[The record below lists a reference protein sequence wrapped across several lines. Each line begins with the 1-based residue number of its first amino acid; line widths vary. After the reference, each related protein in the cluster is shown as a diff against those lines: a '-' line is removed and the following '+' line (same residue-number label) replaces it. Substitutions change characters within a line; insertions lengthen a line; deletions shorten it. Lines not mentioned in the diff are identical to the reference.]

1 MTTFSNMTTKARLGW
16 MLLPALL
23 GLLFF
28 SIAGVLDKYRTLT
41 NMDNLHQLMTV
52 VEKVSSL
59 THEAQ
64 VERGMSA
71 GFLLSKGQKF
81 SSELPVQRQLTDKR
95 ASELKAFLGTFD
107 SSKFGTLQAS
117 LDAVTTELGKL
128 ESMRGSVTSLS
139 AQPKESFAYY
149 SKLAGTLVNVVSQ
162 VAINSTD
169 ARLTAQATA
178 YFNYSQAKEQTG
190 RERAL
195 LNAVFGA
202 DKFDPESYQRF
213 LTILAALD
221 NYNYGFVTFASDE
234 MKAFNKDL
242 ETTQHARDVESMKNI
257 ALEKGLSGALGVD
270 AGAWFKAISSKINDM
285 KSSEDKMAAH
295 LLAQA
300 TTLASDA
307 KKALMVYVVILVVA
321 LGLAVFLAI
330 KVSRNLLQ
338 QLGGEP
344 EYAANIVGKIA
355 NGDLTVQVSVK
366 EGDTTSMLY
375 AIKNMAE
382 KLAQIIGDV
391 RIATD
396 EITNASGQVSSTAQS
411 LSQSSSEQ
419 AASVEETSASI
430 EQMSASINQ
439 NTENAKVTD
448 GMASQAAK
456 QATEGGEA
464 VQQTVAAMKQIAAKI
479 GIIDDIAYQT
489 NLLALNA
496 AIEAARAGDAGR
508 GFAVVAAEVRKLA
521 ERSQVAAQEIGD
533 VAGSSVELA
542 ERAGKLLGEMVP
554 AINKTSDLVQ
564 EIAAG
569 SAEQSSGVAQINTAM
584 NQMSQITQQNAS
596 GSEEL
601 AATAEEMSGQAEQLQ
616 NLVAFFNLG
625 GDQSSVDSSLRKP
638 VKQVALKQA
647 APRHVAHQA
656 ANVSDGAKE
665 ANFVRF

>member
-1 MTTFSNMTTKARLGW
+1 MFKFSNMTTKVRLIW

-28 SIAGVLDKYRTLT
+28 SVNGVLDKYRIST
-41 NMDNLHQLMTV
+41 NMGNLHQLMTV
-52 VEKVSSL
+52 VEKVSAL

-81 SSELPVQRQLTDKR
+81 SSELPTQRQLTDKR
-95 ASELKAFLGTFD
+95 ASELKSFLSGFNAT
-107 SSKFGTLQAS
+107 KFGTLQAS
-117 LDAVTTELGKL
+117 LDAVTAELGKL
-128 ESMRGSVTSLS
+128 EAMRGSITSLS
-139 AQPKESFAYY
+139 AQPKDSFGYY
-149 SKLAGTLVNVVSQ
+149 SKLAGSLVNVVSQ

-169 ARLTAQATA
+169 AQLTAQATA
-178 YFNYSQAKEQTG
+178 FFNYAQAKEQTG

-195 LNAVFGA
+195 MNAVFGA
-202 DKFDPESYQRF
+202 DKFDPETYQRF
-213 LTILAALD
+213 LGILAALG
-221 NYNYGFVTFASDE
+221 NYNEGFLTFASDE
-234 MKAFNKDL
+234 MKSFNKEL

-257 ALEKGLSGALGVD
+257 AMEKGLGAAALGVD
-270 AGAWFKAISSKINDM
+270 AGTWFKSISSKINDM
-285 KSSEDKMAAH
+285 KAVEDKMASH
-295 LLAQA
+295 LLEQA
-300 TTLASDA
+300 NTLESNA
-307 KKALMVYVVILVVA
+307 KQALMAYVAVLIVA
-321 LGLAVFLAI
+321 LGLAMFLAFM
-330 KVSRNLLQ
+330 VSRNLLK

-344 EYAANIVGKIA
+344 EYAADIVRKIA
-355 NGDLTVQVSVK
+355 GGDLTVQVAVK
-366 EGDTTSMLY
+366 EGDTTSMLC

-396 EITNASGQVSSTAQS
+396 GITNASGQVSATAQS
-411 LSQSSSEQ
+411 LSQSASEQ

-439 NTENAKVTD
+439 NTENARVTD
-448 GMASQAAK
+448 GMASQASS

-479 GIIDDIAYQT
+479 GIIDAIAYQT

-521 ERSQVAAQEIGD
+521 ERSQVAAQEIGS
-533 VAGSSVELA
+533 VAGSSVQLA

-554 AINKTSDLVQ
+554 AISKTSDLVQ
-564 EIAAG
+564 EISAA
-569 SAEQSSGVAQINTAM
+569 SAEQSSGVAQINSAM
-584 NQMSQITQQNAS
+584 NQMNQITQQNAS

-601 AATAEEMSGQAEQLQ
+601 AATAEEMSTQAEQLQ
-616 NLVAFFNLG
+616 SLVSFFHLG
-625 GDQSSVDSSLRKP
+625 AKQNTASATKP
-638 VKQVALKQA
+638 VKQA
-647 APRHVAHQA
+647 AHRQ
-656 ANVSDGAKE
+656 VSHRAESGPAGPLE
-665 ANFVRF
+665 ANFVQF